1 MKISIRKNK
10 KIELPIPQFYSDKP
24 LNKNMPP
31 HFSSINKFSF
41 ITLIGRP
48 RQGKTSLMTS
58 FFKTNKIY
66 KKVFHHILVVAPESS
81 LKNVKDNVFLKH
93 LPPEN
98 FYNDLDDGT
107 VADIKARLEE
117 FSKDNEK
124 SCLILDDVS
133 KDLKN
138 VENELKGIVYNRRHL
153 KTNILLLVQSVKNLS
168 LSLRKVIDIA
178 ILFKPAK
185 KEFETAMEEMFELN
199 KHEAFELLN
208 LYKNEHDY
216 LLLDITNQK
225 LFLNQ
230 DEVILERE

>member
-1 MKISIRKNK
+1 MKIILKRNK
-10 KIELPIPQFYSDKP
+10 KLDLQMPTFYSDKQ

-31 HFSSINKFSF
+31 HFNSINKFSF
-41 ITLIGRP
+41 ISLIGRP
-48 RQGKTSLMTS
+48 GTGKTSLMTS

-66 KKVFHHILVVAPESS
+66 KKVFHHIIVVAPESS

-93 LPPEN
+93 LPAEN
-98 FYNDLDDGT
+98 FYNDLDVGT
-107 VADIKARLEE
+107 VEHIKARLEG
-117 FSKDNEK
+117 FSKDGEK
-124 SCLILDDVS
+124 SCLILDDVA

-138 VENELKGIVYNRRHL
+138 VENDLKGIIYNRRHL
-153 KTNILLLVQSVKNLS
+153 KTNVLLLVQSVKNLS
-168 LSLRKVIDIA
+168 LSLRKVIDVA

-199 KHEAFELLN
+199 RHEALQLLE